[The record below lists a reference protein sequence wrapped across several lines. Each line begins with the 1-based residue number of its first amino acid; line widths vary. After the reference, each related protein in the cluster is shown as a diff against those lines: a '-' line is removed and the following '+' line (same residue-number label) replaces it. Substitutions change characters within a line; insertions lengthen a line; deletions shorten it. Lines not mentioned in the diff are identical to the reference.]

1 MAAKKPKKNSAS
13 KQASKGTNKSAA
25 KPAKKL
31 AKKSIPKPNTKNVG
45 VAQLPL
51 APGVSVQPVQ
61 LQDEMERSF
70 LDYAMS
76 VIMSRALPD
85 VRDGLKP
92 VHRRIIWDMHQQGF
106 RPDRPFVKCARV
118 TGDTMARYHPHGDG
132 AIYDALV
139 RMAQP
144 FSLRHPLIDFHGNYG
159 SPDFGPA
166 ASRYTES
173 RLHPLAM
180 QLLADIDE
188 DTVDLIANYD
198 GTSEEPSVLPSRFPN
213 LLVNGSQGIA
223 VGMATSIP
231 PHNLGEVV
239 DATLHLINHP
249 DASIADLMKFVKG
262 PDFPTGGLIL
272 GRSGINDAYKT
283 GRGSIK
289 MRAKVAIEEGQ
300 RNQMRIVVTELPYQA
315 SCSAIAAR
323 IQELVD
329 GGDLDGI
336 ADVNDNSSGGETN
349 LIITLKRDANSNV
362 VMNNL
367 FKLTTLQTSFPVNM
381 VALVDGVPRVINLR
395 DALQGYVRHQIDVI
409 TRRSNYRLTKAQDR
423 GHILEGRL
431 KALNVIDEV
440 IKVIRGSED
449 GNSAKA
455 SLMGKQFGFSE
466 RQAIDILDMQLR
478 QLTRLSRIDLETEQ
492 KDVQARIKE
501 LKAILADDKKLRA
514 VISQELTAVRETFA
528 TERVCKITA
537 DVGEMSIEDL
547 VDDKELVIVMT
558 QAQYIKSVSADSF
571 RSQSRGGRG
580 VSGAKMKDADIVR
593 NVIFTTTHSYL
604 LFFSNRGR
612 VYRLRSLDIPERE
625 RTAKGIPIVNLLP
638 LKSGETIQAIID
650 TREFPGKRYLFFV
663 TKQGQVKKTAFDEYD
678 SSRRDG
684 LIALKLRAKDELIRV
699 IETHGTHDV
708 FIISRDGLTIRF
720 SEKQVRPMGRSAA
733 GVRGMRLRSGDEVV
747 SMDIAKT
754 GSSLLLMTESGYGK
768 RTPLNNFMRKGRG
781 GLGMIGIKLTGK
793 KGHVVAAFMVGD
805 DDEIVAVSS
814 AGTTIRTPAKDIST
828 QGRAATGVRVMSLG
842 EGQVVAS
849 VAPILST
856 DEV

>member
-1 MAAKKPKKNSAS
+1 MAS
-13 KQASKGTNKSAA
+13 K
-25 KPAKKL
+25 KPAKKAA
-31 AKKSIPKPNTKNVG
+31 AKK
-45 VAQLPL
+45 L
-51 APGVSVQPVQ
+51 APRSDKSAGSKAAPAAETASGTPPRKPPAQQDDLFVNPDSVQPVQ

-92 VHRRIIWDMHQQGF
+92 VHRRIIWDMDQQGF

-188 DTVDLIANYD
+188 DTVDLIATYD
-198 GTSEEPSVLPSRFPN
+198 GTAEEPIVLPARFPN

-239 DATLHLINHP
+239 DATLHLIDNP
-249 DASIADLMKFVKG
+249 EATTGDLMKFVKG

-272 GRSGINDAYKT
+272 GRDGIKDAYQT

-289 MRAKVAIEEGQ
+289 MRAKVSIEEGK
-300 RNQMRIVVTELPYQA
+300 RGQMLIVVTELPYQA
-315 SCSAIAAR
+315 SCSAIASR

-336 ADVNDNSSGGETN
+336 ADVNDNSSGGQTN

-367 FKLTTLQTSFPVNM
+367 FKLTQLQTSFPVNM
-381 VALVDGVPRVINLR
+381 VALVHGVPRTLNLR
-395 DALQGYVRHQIDVI
+395 DALVGYVDHQIEVT
-409 TRRSNYRLTKAQDR
+409 TRRSKFRLQKATDR
-423 GHILEGRL
+423 NHILEGRL
-431 KALNVIDEV
+431 KALNVIDEI
-440 IKVIRGSED
+440 IKLIRASED
-449 GNSAKA
+449 AASAKA
-455 SLMGKQFGFSE
+455 ALMGKKYNFSE

-492 KDVQARIKE
+492 KDVLARIKE
-501 LKAILADDKKLRA
+501 LESILNSDTKLRA
-514 VISQELTAVRETFA
+514 VISKELTAVREAFA
-528 TERVCKITA
+528 TPRVCKIAA
-537 DVGEMSIEDL
+537 DVGEMSVEDL
-547 VDDKELVIVMT
+547 VDNKELVIVMT
-558 QAQYIKSVSADSF
+558 QAQYIKAVSADSF
-571 RSQSRGGRG
+571 RTQGRGGRG
-580 VSGAKMKDADIVR
+580 VSGAKMKSDDIVN
-593 NVIFTTTHSYL
+593 NVIFTTSHSYL

-612 VYRLRSLDIPERE
+612 VYRLRALDIPERD

-638 LKSGETIQAIID
+638 LNQGESIQAIID
-650 TREFPGKRYLFFV
+650 TREFPGERFLFFA
-663 TKQGQVKKTAFDEYD
+663 TKEGQVKKTPFNEYD

-684 LIALKLRAKDELIRV
+684 LIALKLRPKDELVRV
-699 IETHGTHDV
+699 IETSGSDDV
-708 FIISRDGLTIRF
+708 FMVTRDGQTIRF
-720 SEKQVRPMGRSAA
+720 SEKGVRPMGRSAA
-733 GVRGMRLRSGDEVV
+733 GVRGMKLRATDEVV
-747 SMDIAKT
+747 SCDVAKDD
-754 GSSLLLMTESGYGK
+754 SAILIITESGYGK
-768 RTPLNNFMRKGRG
+768 RTQVSNFARKGRG
-781 GLGMIGIKLTGK
+781 GMGMIGIKLTGK
-793 KGHVVAAFMVGD
+793 KGHVVAAFMAGIED
-805 DDEIVAVSS
+805 DIVVVASG
-814 AGTTIRTPAKDIST
+814 GTTIRTPVKEISS
-828 QGRAATGVRVMSLG
+828 QGRAATGVRIMSMDD
-842 EGQVVAS
+842 GQVVAS
-849 VAPILST
+849 AALVLSH
-856 DEV
+856 DEA